1 MPNVISIFSFKVL
14 WVYYNIPQLF
24 QLNIKCELHTL
35 IFKHSDMQ
43 WILVA
48 AEETFAI
55 PENLR
60 FYVAAKNASDQ
71 HYLGHAMKFWNV
83 IYNWADAGY
92 ILSKGSLNK
101 FIEKFD
107 SDSACDKGGQY
118 WKNSDWYLAKHLSE
132 MKIKPV
138 DTRDHIGRSRFIGKY
153 DLPYSRQ

>member
-1 MPNVISIFSFKVL
+1 MRYEVHI
-14 WVYYNIPQLF
+14 
-24 QLNIKCELHTL
+24 L

-153 DLPYSRQ
+153 DVPYSRQ